1 MNLAKA
7 GLILDR
13 LLFFG
18 WFFVRVGT
26 ARRFEGPA
34 SHRRV
39 SLMENALAVLVKNA
53 AAGDEA
59 AMEELLARF
68 EGMMKKAAHQ
78 RHLLAVAED
87 AFAEAQLSFLQAV
100 RGYDA
105 ARGIPF
111 EGWAKAKVYG
121 DLRSFFRRERL
132 HWQRE
137 VVPEGAAGADEL
149 SFWDKLAAPERDD
162 CLFAVRGLL
171 EQAMC
176 ILSVKQRRLLEL
188 IFFEDKSQKEAAGI
202 LGMTQ
207 QSAAVLKGRALNRL
221 RQRLYSEGYYVCS
234 GGQGGGTD

>member
-1 MNLAKA
+1 MPLAKA
-7 GLILDR
+7 GLILGR
-13 LLFFG
+13 FLFFCP
-18 WFFVRVGT
+18 FFVRVGT
-26 ARRFEGPA
+26 AQKFEGPA

-39 SLMENALAVLVKNA
+39 SLMENALTVLVKNA

-137 VVPEGAAGADEL
+137 VVPERAAGADEL

-176 ILSVKQRRLLEL
+176 ILSAKQRRLLEL